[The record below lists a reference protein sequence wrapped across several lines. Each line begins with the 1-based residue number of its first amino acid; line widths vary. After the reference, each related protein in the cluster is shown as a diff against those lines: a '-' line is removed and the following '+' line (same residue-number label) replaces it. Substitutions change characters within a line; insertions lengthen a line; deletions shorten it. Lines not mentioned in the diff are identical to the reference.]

1 MPLRIAN
8 VGRAPV
14 DLAAQLMLD
23 GSRITIENLGD
34 RPIRF
39 VPAAAAGEAAPEDLR
54 AGWLLKPGERET
66 FQPLSAAGAAFP
78 LWAWGGG
85 VVGVGPAIGP
95 GSAGGIGGGG
105 GLALLVSGQS
115 VETKLDGDHNA
126 GDTVLSVDDATGLAA
141 GRVYV
146 RGEQHT
152 IESVDEA
159 ADTITITAPGLTADQ
174 ADDAVVVQAP
184 MQGADD
190 TLALPAG
197 SYAEL
202 AVRCLYE
209 LPQTNGNPAAYSGR
223 SIGAYY
229 TSAGKRS
236 GWTDTLTGFGSWYS
250 YMDSNT
256 DAATVLVGL
265 VHDNHTLRTAWSIEF
280 NPTTSQLSFALVPSN
295 SARPYFPRLTS
306 LLVAGR

>member
-1 MPLRIAN
+1 MGLLTHP
-8 VGRAPV
+8 VGPVPV
-14 DLAAQLMLD
+14 DVGAALSLD
-23 GSRITIENLGD
+23 GDRVLENLGQ
-34 RPIRF
+34 RPLRF
-39 VPAAAAGEAAPEDLR
+39 VVAEAAEEMAPLDPR
-54 AGWLLKPGERET
+54 AGHLLQPGQRET
-66 FQPLSAAGAAFP
+66 VRTVAGTP
-78 LWAWGGG
+78 VWAWAPYATRL
-85 VVGVGPAIGP
+85 GVGPAWQVA
-95 GSAGGIGGGG
+95 AGGVGGGG

-115 VETKLDGDHNA
+115 VETKLDGGHSA
-126 GDTVLSVDDATGLAA
+126 GDTVLSVDDATGLAV

-146 RGEQHT
+146 RGEQQT

-159 ADTITITAPGLTADQ
+159 ADTITIAAPGLTANQ

-202 AVRCLYE
+202 DVRCLFE
-209 LPQTNGNPAAYSGR
+209 LPQTNGNQAIYSGR

-229 TSAGKRS
+229 TAAGKRS
-236 GWTDTLTGFGSWYS
+236 SWADTLTNFTAWYS

-256 DAATVLVGL
+256 DAATVLVG
-265 VHDNHTLRTAWSIEF
+265 VAHDNHTLRTAWSLEF
-280 NPTTSQLSFALVPSN
+280 NPATSQLSFALIPS
-295 SARPYFPRLTS
+295 STARPYFPRLTS